1 MSLRIIFLAY
11 ALGSLLLI
19 AACGGG
25 GGDAGECDFGGP
37 YPFGGPTPFEM
48 TDKQKDKKQD
58 DFERYERRK
67 LFLSQTTKL
76 QDMDAFEKSIRENLP
91 FPYGVRRQAY
101 NYVVAENCDILV
113 AEWKDDLKFEDV
125 LSGAGCFETPRDFTP
140 GDGQEGM
147 INWFPEE
154 LNGSQYVV
162 TPEARKSPCWLDAA
176 KKEGILD
183 AFSKHFMLAQESRG
197 EGEGKIEQYNKE
209 AWANTSVAYAGEIL
223 VDLGSCTYSLNSNS
237 GTYRPPD
244 KHLPAVTKYFLENFG
259 RDSLKISNVEPW
271 C

>member
-25 GGDAGECDFGGP
+25 GGGAGACGFGGS

-48 TDKQKDKKQD
+48 STEEKQQKQS
-58 DFERYERRK
+58 DFLRYNG
-67 LFLSQTTKL
+67 LGLTLSQTARL
-76 QDMDAFEKSIRENLP
+76 EDMADFEESIKENLG
-91 FPYGVRRQAY
+91 FPYGGTRQAY
-101 NYVVAENCDILV
+101 NYVIAENCDILV
-113 AEWKDDLKFEDV
+113 AEWKDNPNFNEILTDPNCL
-125 LSGAGCFETPRDFTP
+125 GTRDFTP
-140 GDGQEGM
+140 GDGQKGM

-162 TPEARKSPCWLDAA
+162 NPKARKSPCWLDAP
-176 KKEGILD
+176 KKNGVLD
-183 AFSKHFMLAQESRG
+183 ALSKHFMLAQGSN
-197 EGEGKIEQYNKE
+197 GEGKIEEYEE

-237 GTYRPPD
+237 GTYRPLD
-244 KHLPAVTKYFLENFG
+244 EHLPAVTKYFAEQLG